1 MSPLEEL
8 ASRFRFN
15 EKALALAVDGFG
27 PSDWL
32 HTVAGATSHAYWIVG
47 HLALARRNL
56 LRGTG
61 YEHPV
66 AAWER
71 AFVRGSKPGPAATDP
86 PPAALLEDIVES
98 GRLLAA
104 HLPALTPEEAA
115 SPYPRT
121 FADGSSTKGGAA
133 HFLYWHEAYHLGQ
146 LGLLRRAA
154 GKSGVA

>member
-32 HTVAGATSHAYWIVG
+32 
-47 HLALARRNL
+47 
-56 LRGTG
+56 
-61 YEHPV
+61 HPV